1 MDVRAAVQ
9 EHDTLSES
17 VLARCNALAVG
28 LKADRVSLGLVRK
41 DAVKLAAMSHGAWFR
56 KRSDVAEALE
66 AAMDEATDQGMALS
80 LPKVREGD
88 PVTLQQARLLA
99 LGGKGAV
106 ASVPMLD
113 RGLPV
118 GVMLLERAA
127 DAEPFTAQDLLMAET
142 IAALVAPGIA
152 LKQREERW
160 IGGRVRRHGM
170 DGAKSAAERG
180 VGKRCVCKCR
190 SRGGRG
196 PSQKKT

>member
-56 KRSDVAEALE
+56 KRSDVADALE

-80 LPKVREGD
+80 LLKVRAGD

-99 LGGKGAV
+99 LGG
-106 ASVPMLD
+106 
-113 RGLPV
+113 
-118 GVMLLERAA
+118 
-127 DAEPFTAQDLLMAET
+127 Q
-142 IAALVAPGIA
+142 
-152 LKQREERW
+152 
-160 IGGRVRRHGM
+160 GR
-170 DGAKSAAERG
+170 SAERR
-180 VGKRCVCKCR
+180 VGKEWVRKCSFR
-190 SRGGRG
+190 WCS
-196 PSQKKT
+196 

>member
-1 MDVRAAVQ
+1 MIRRPPRSTRT
-9 EHDTLSES
+9 DTLFPYTTLCRS
-17 VLARCNALAVG
+17 
-28 LKADRVSLGLVRK
+28 VRK
-41 DAVKLAAMSHGAWFR
+41 DAGKLAAMSHGAWFR

-127 DAEPFTAQDLLMAET
+127 AAEPFTAQELLMAET
-142 IAALVAPGIA
+142 IAALVAAGIA

-160 IGGRVRRHGM
+160 HGGRGRRHGM
-170 DGAKSAAERG
+170 DGAKAMFGPRRPLADR
-180 VGKRCVCKCR
+180 KR
-190 SRGGRG
+190 
-196 PSQKKT
+196 

>member
-1 MDVRAAVQ
+1 
-9 EHDTLSES
+9 
-17 VLARCNALAVG
+17 
-28 LKADRVSLGLVRK
+28 
-41 DAVKLAAMSHGAWFR
+41 
-56 KRSDVAEALE
+56 
-66 AAMDEATDQGMALS
+66 MDEATEQGMALS

-160 IGGRVRRHGM
+160 IGGRVR
-170 DGAKSAAERG
+170 SEERR
-180 VGKRCVCKCR
+180 VGKESVSTCR
-190 SRGGRG
+190 SWWS
-196 PSQKKT
+196 PYH

>member
-1 MDVRAAVQ
+1 
-9 EHDTLSES
+9 
-17 VLARCNALAVG
+17 
-28 LKADRVSLGLVRK
+28 
-41 DAVKLAAMSHGAWFR
+41 MSHGAWFR

-80 LPKVREGD
+80 LPKVRVGD

-118 GVMLLERAA
+118 GVMLLERAE

-142 IAALVAPGIA
+142 IAALGAP
-152 LKQREERW
+152 
-160 IGGRVRRHGM
+160 
-170 DGAKSAAERG
+170 AKSRRAE
-180 VGKRCVCKCR
+180 CR
-190 SRGGRG
+190 EGGF
-196 PSQKKT
+196 QYV